1 MRASLAAIAALVV
14 LLLSAWPAVLPAS
27 ETIPVSE
34 EFSAPLPPLPHTGSA
49 VAPQPPYPEP
59 LHPSADQSSN
69 QGQDAAASAAAP
81 QGQAQPQPRASGPA
95 SRNPETQMTGLLAL
109 LKPRQQDLDR
119 AFLEQIDPSA
129 YRITR
134 PRSLRSSEF

>member
-1 MRASLAAIAALVV
+1 MRAPLAAIAALIV

-34 EFSAPLPPLPHTGSA
+34 EFSAPLPPLPSSGSA
-49 VAPQPPYPEP
+49 VAPQPPHPEP
-59 LHPSADQSSN
+59 LHPSPGRPLN
-69 QGQDAAASAAAP
+69 QRQDAAESAAAP
-81 QGQAQPQPRASGPA
+81 QGQGQPHPRASVTA

-134 PRSLRSSEF
+134 PRSLRASEF